1 MTPWLKRFAQRP
13 KQWVALLCIGVV
25 TLVGLVDFITG
36 YETFFFSFYLLA
48 VFLGVWFVSIPFG
61 ILISALSVA
70 AWASSNIGA
79 GVRYSS
85 YIVPVWNSLVMF
97 CFYLV
102 VVWLLAKL
110 KEFNHELEQRVRQR
124 TESLAQEIRER
135 LRLQQELLA
144 AGERERRRL
153 GHELHD
159 GLCQQLTGTAL
170 AAKLLPES
178 SASAK
183 FVQLIEDSIEL
194 TRKLSRS
201 LSPIELKPGHLRED
215 FRELAAAAAAQFKVA
230 CRFECDPATPLP
242 DANVAT
248 HLFHIA
254 QEAVANAARHGHAQ
268 TINICLDASEDELA
282 LTITDDG
289 AGRVENFQKKNGLGL
304 RLMRHRADLIGATF
318 EIENLTTRGVRVTCT
333 LPLLAVA
340 EKNSHGE

>member
-1 MTPWLKRFAQRP
+1 MTPWLKRFARRSKP
-13 KQWVALLCIGVV
+13 WVALLCIVIV
-25 TLVGLVDFITG
+25 TLVGLVDFVTG

-48 VFLGVWFVSIPFG
+48 VFLGVWFVGIPFG

-85 YIVPVWNSLVMF
+85 YVVPAWNSLVMF
-97 CFYLV
+97 LFYLV

-110 KEFNHELEQRVRQR
+110 KGFNRELEYRVQLR
-124 TESLAQEIRER
+124 TESLAREIRER
-135 LRLQQELLA
+135 LRLQKELLDV
-144 AGERERRRL
+144 GERERRRL

-170 AAKLLPES
+170 AAKLLPAS
-178 SASAK
+178 AASAK

-215 FRELAAAAAAQFKVA
+215 FCELAAVSAAQFKVA

-254 QEAVANAARHGHAQ
+254 QESVANAARHGRAQ

-282 LTITDDG
+282 LTITNDG
-289 AGRVENFQKKNGLGL
+289 AGLAKDFQKKNGLGL
-304 RLMRHRADLIGATF
+304 RLMRHRADLIGAIF
-318 EIENLTTRGVRVTCT
+318 EIENLTTHGVRVTCT
-333 LPLLAVA
+333 LPLLAVSTS
-340 EKNSHGE
+340 NSHGE

>member
-1 MTPWLKRFAQRP
+1 MIPSLKRFEPWP
-13 KQWVALLCIGVV
+13 KKFVAPLCVCIV
-25 TLVGLVDFITG
+25 TVVGLVDFATG
-36 YETFFFSFYLLA
+36 YETFFFIFYLLA
-48 VFLGVWFVSIPFG
+48 VILAAWFVTVSFG
-61 ILISALSVA
+61 VLISALSVA
-70 AWASSNIGA
+70 AWISANISAGA
-79 GVRYSS
+79 RYSS
-85 YIVPVWNSLVMF
+85 DLVPVWNSLVMF
-97 CFYLV
+97 FFYLV
-102 VVWLLAKL
+102 VVWLLMKL
-110 KEFNHELEQRVRQR
+110 KKINRELELRVQLR

-135 LRLQQELLA
+135 MRLQKELLDVS
-144 AGERERRRL
+144 ERERRRL

-178 SASAK
+178 AASAK

-215 FRELAAAAAAQFKVA
+215 FRELAAASAAEFKLA

-242 DANVAT
+242 DASVAT

-268 TINICLDASEDELA
+268 AINICLDASEDELA

-289 AGRVENFQKKNGLGL
+289 AGLAADFQKKDGLGL

-318 EIENLTTRGVRVTCT
+318 EIENLTTRGARVTCT
-333 LPLLAVA
+333 LPLLVISG
-340 EKNSHGE
+340 KNSHGE

>member
-1 MTPWLKRFAQRP
+1 MIPWLKRFEPWP
-13 KQWVALLCIGVV
+13 KKFVAPLCVCIV
-25 TLVGLVDFITG
+25 TVVGLVDYMTG
-36 YETFFFSFYLLA
+36 YEAFFFIFYLFA
-48 VFLGVWFVSIPFG
+48 VVFAVWFVNPLFG
-61 ILISALSVA
+61 VLISALSVA
-70 AWASSNIGA
+70 AWISSNITAGA
-79 GVRYSS
+79 RYSS
-85 YIVPVWNSLVMF
+85 DLVPVWNSLVMF
-97 CFYLV
+97 LFYLV
-102 VVWLLAKL
+102 VVWLLMKL
-110 KEFNHELEQRVRQR
+110 KSFNRELELRVQLR
-124 TESLAQEIRER
+124 TESLAREIRER
-135 LRLQQELLA
+135 MRLQQELLDVS
-144 AGERERRRL
+144 ERERRRL

-178 SASAK
+178 VAATK
-183 FVQLIEDSIEL
+183 LVQLIEDSIEL

-215 FRELAAAAAAQFKVA
+215 FRELAAGAAAQFKLA

-268 TINICLDASEDELA
+268 AINICLDASEDELA

-289 AGRVENFQKKNGLGL
+289 VGLVEDFRKKDGLGL
-304 RLMRHRADLIGATF
+304 RLMRHRADLVGATF

-333 LPLLAVA
+333 MPLLAVS
-340 EKNSHGE
+340 EKKSHGE